1 MSQRE
6 DGFWQTVAQG
16 LVRRDFAWLQPLRGT
31 VSDIVVFGCWD
42 DGETDRQCREAYAL
56 LRVLH
61 ASRATVL
68 DKEAAY
74 IGNARAWYQEARA
87 GQPKWFAGWVL
98 EFVVSDMAGEA
109 PELRSNAYDLAYC
122 SGVLFFMHSEPSKL
136 QAAVNTMARV
146 VSPGG
151 WVIACEDPGLTSL
164 FEGAG
169 LLKADRLDGAPDY
182 AYCYRKQVRRKG
194 GSHYR
199 EVGHSREDRDR
210 RDRRPGHE

>member
-1 MSQRE
+1 M
-6 DGFWQTVAQG
+6 AQG

-61 ASRATVL
+61 ASRATVV
-68 DKEAAY
+68 DREAAF

-87 GQPKWFAGWVL
+87 RQPRWFDSWVV
-98 EFVVSDMAGEA
+98 EFVVTDMAGEA

-122 SGVLFFMHSEPSKL
+122 SGVLFFMQSEPRKL

-151 WVIACEDPGLTSL
+151 WIIACEDPGLPSL
-164 FEGAG
+164 FKGVG
-169 LLKADRLDGAPDY
+169 LLKTDRPDGAPEY
-182 AYCYRKQVRRKG
+182 AYCYRKAG
-194 GSHYR
+194 AT
-199 EVGHSREDRDR
+199 DRPESDSAAATKTPLAR
-210 RDRRPGHE
+210 V